1 MICLTFIFWINELWW
16 NLIEYAVDGALQNQ
30 QTYFGIPAL
39 LQPNDVTLR
48 CYLTPWER
56 LLPAKRMYD
65 PFLIYFKMWYKDWM
79 KSSFSA
85 CQCLTKNTSDSVNT
99 HVLHF
104 CPPGLQSYLPA
115 VSLLP
120 LFQGGWVSTAQ
131 HLTGKVP
138 LIFLKSIN
146 PSSRP
151 VSIAGQ
157 HYCSLLRA
165 LGKHLL
171 CMLRLATLLTQSF

>member
-1 MICLTFIFWINELWW
+1 MQLTGPYRTSRPTLEFQLCCSLMMWLWDVIW
-16 NLIEYAVDGALQNQ
+16 LPESVYYLQN
-30 QTYFGIPAL
+30 P
-39 LQPNDVTLR
+39 
-48 CYLTPWER
+48 
-56 LLPAKRMYD
+56 YD

-131 HLTGKVP
+131 HLAGKVP